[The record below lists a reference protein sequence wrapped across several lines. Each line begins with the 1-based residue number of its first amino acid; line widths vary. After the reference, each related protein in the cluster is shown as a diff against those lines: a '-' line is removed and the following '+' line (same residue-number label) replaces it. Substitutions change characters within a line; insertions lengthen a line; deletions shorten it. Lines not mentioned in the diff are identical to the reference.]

1 LKQAVSDCF
10 IVLSGCSGGGKS
22 SLLDELRRRA
32 YSVVEEPG
40 RRIVQA
46 ELESGGRALPWLDLA
61 AFARRAVELA
71 LSDLN
76 TAATLPGWVFF
87 DRGLVDAAAALEYAT
102 GEPALSELPY
112 RYHPIVFLA
121 PPWPEIFAAD
131 AERRHGLVAAVAEF
145 DRLHEAYQRLG
156 YSVMLLPQASVQ
168 ARADFV
174 LAKLAE
180 SCPSRKI

>member
-1 LKQAVSDCF
+1 VSDRF

-22 SLLDELRRRA
+22 SLLNELRERG
-32 YSVVEEPG
+32 YSVVAEPG

-46 ELESGGRALPWLDLA
+46 ELESGGRALPWLDLG
-61 AFARRAVELA
+61 AFARRAMELA

-76 TAATLPGWVFF
+76 EAAALPRWVFF

-102 GEPALSELPY
+102 GEPTLSGLPY

-121 PPWPEIFAAD
+121 RPWPEIFSAD
-131 AERRHGLVAAVAEF
+131 PERRHGFVEAVAEF

-156 YSVMLLPQASVQ
+156 YSVILLPKASVQ

-174 LAKLAE
+174 LAELAK
-180 SCPSRKI
+180 SCPS